1 MGTGEHK
8 ESWPSLLRNGQML
21 REMKGKLGP
30 CPKVVDAFWSTK
42 WTGAGECLIVNSYE
56 SWVPASWHL
65 RLSFLLSFFFCFC
78 FCFKTNV
85 LQSWLFIRFLGKALC
100 TVTLLDTCLCPKFF
114 IKILYSHEQ
123 LLPPSLPG
131 PPAGVLLKIG
141 SEGLFH
147 HLWSL
152 CLENSS
158 MLHQKQFLFLWR
170 LMRKK
175 KKTPEQKWR

>member
-1 MGTGEHK
+1 MDRGRGMLDCK
-8 ESWPSLLRNGQML
+8 FLWKLSASLLAL
-21 REMKGKLGP
+21 E
-30 CPKVVDAFWSTK
+30 A
-42 WTGAGECLIVNSYE
+42 LISVE
-56 SWVPASWHL
+56 
-65 RLSFLLSFFFCFC
+65 FFFCFC

-170 LMRKK
+170 LMIKK
-175 KKTPEQKWR
+175 KKKKDTWAEMKIGAFVCSTGFLDWTYNLLSPLRFAQKVV

>member
-1 MGTGEHK
+1 MHFEAQ
-8 ESWPSLLRNGQML
+8 NGQGQGNAWL
-21 REMKGKLGP
+21 QILMKVECQPLGTWGSHF
-30 CPKVVDAFWSTK
+30 C
-42 WTGAGECLIVNSYE
+42 
-56 SWVPASWHL
+56 WV
-65 RLSFLLSFFFCFC
+65 FFCFC

-152 CLENSS
+152 CLENSRNVTS
-158 MLHQKQFLFLWR
+158 KAVSFSLETDEK
-170 LMRKK
+170 KK